1 MADISMLNHLIR
13 ILRDKHT
20 EPNNAAHAAVAILLT
35 TTDSKTKLLL
45 VKRATRENDPWSGH
59 MAFPGG
65 RRGKEDIDLKTTA
78 IRETWEET
86 GIDLSKC
93 VFIGCL
99 DSIHSTVKPDMCIQ
113 PYVFTCAEIPDI
125 TLNEELIAFYWINLE
140 DLDRSQGFIRIEY
153 IDHPAYIIE
162 EEVVWGLTF
171 RMLKRLIKILNN

>member
-1 MADISMLNHLIR
+1 MLNDLTQ
-13 ILRDKHT
+13 ILRENKT
-20 EPNNAAHAAVAILLT
+20 EPNNEAHAAVAILLMMK
-35 TTDSKTKLLL
+35 DSKTKVLL

-65 RRGKEDIDLKTTA
+65 RRGKGEIELKTTA

-86 GIDLSKC
+86 GIDLTKC
-93 VFIGCL
+93 NFIGCL
-99 DSIHSTVKPDMCIQ
+99 DSIYSTVKPDMCIQ
-113 PYVFTCAEIPDI
+113 PYIFTCTELPDI

-140 DLDRSQGFIRIEY
+140 DIERSKDIISIEY

-171 RMLKRLIKILNN
+171 RMLKRLINILNT